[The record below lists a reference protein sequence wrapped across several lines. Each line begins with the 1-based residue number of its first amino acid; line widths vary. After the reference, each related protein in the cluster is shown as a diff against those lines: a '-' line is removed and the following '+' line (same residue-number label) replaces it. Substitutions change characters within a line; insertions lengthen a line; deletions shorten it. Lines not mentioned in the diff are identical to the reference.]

1 MQTFV
6 RPSFR
11 ICTSEICTRNI
22 IFHVIDMKFCRL
34 CDLRFLVG
42 LFSVAVVIP
51 VTTLIG
57 LTSNYSDNYFDM
69 TGSCACDF
77 EF

>member
-1 MQTFV
+1 M
-6 RPSFR
+6 
-11 ICTSEICTRNI
+11 
-22 IFHVIDMKFCRL
+22 FHVIDMKFCRL
-34 CDLRFLVG
+34 SDLIFLVG
-42 LFSVAVVIP
+42 PFSVAEVVIP